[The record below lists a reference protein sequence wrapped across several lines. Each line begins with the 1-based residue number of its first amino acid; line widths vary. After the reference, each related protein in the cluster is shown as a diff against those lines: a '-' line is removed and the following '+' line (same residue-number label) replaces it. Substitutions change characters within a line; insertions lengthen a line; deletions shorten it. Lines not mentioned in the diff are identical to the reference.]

1 MNRIEGF
8 KNGAFGLEKSSTDAN
23 RFYSILLDA
32 RSVKVATNMCD
43 IAEKLVVG
51 EKENAKIALEQLW
64 ALKKNLVVEKN
75 GTIDLLINFY
85 QEKIDI
91 LRAKEEHIKKVAR
104 DSRGLL
110 EEKRKKDEEIA
121 SVKQQIGDCTREIRE
136 LNIKLEKLSIKEQEL
151 VLIETQLSKEL
162 NVNENEIVNGLYEI
176 ILAQQETTDRQ
187 QSGDTGADL
196 PAPDAPLAKAFS
208 DQTTSLDAVAPKP
221 FPESAPE
228 SGHDT
233 AHHRA
238 EAAVPLSRV
247 LAVEEEP
254 PFPRSVVKTTAG
266 RIIGEY
272 YYAAGVP
279 KEKRHYIFNSK
290 FFARVAT
297 HNVQTCKTKYDQAVF
312 FELLQMIQD
321 AYKRVTA
328 DPKLHFEIS
337 TNEILNDKTLR
348 QLWLDA
354 KMRLYDEVER
364 FCARL
369 LAKIEAMGQ
378 NYRTLLRE
386 QMERCTTG

>member
-8 KNGAFGLEKSSTDAN
+8 KNGVFGLEKSSTDVN

-121 SVKQQIGDCTREIRE
+121 SVKQQIGDCTREIKE
-136 LNIKLEKLSIKEQEL
+136 LNAKLEKLNIKEQEL
-151 VLIETQLSKEL
+151 VLIEKQLSKEL

-176 ILAQQETTDRQ
+176 ILAQQETAGRQ
-187 QSGDTGADL
+187 PGDTGSDQPGAE
-196 PAPDAPLAKAFS
+196 PSPVQAVS
-208 DQTTSLDAVAPKP
+208 DQTTSLDALAPVTSREKV
-221 FPESAPE
+221 PESQE
-228 SGHDT
+228 ET
-233 AHHRA
+233 VRRRN
-238 EAAVPLSRV
+238 EAAIPMSRV
-247 LAVEEEP
+247 LSMEEEP

-266 RIIGEY
+266 RVIGEY
-272 YYAAGVP
+272 YYEAGIP

-290 FFARVAT
+290 FFARVAAY
-297 HNVQTCKTKYDQAVF
+297 NVQICKTKYDQAVF
-312 FELLQMIQD
+312 YELLQMIQD

-328 DPKLHFEIS
+328 GPKLHFEIS
-337 TNEILNDKTLR
+337 TNEILNDTTLR
-348 QLWLDA
+348 QLWLDT
-354 KMRLYDEVER
+354 KMRFYEEVER

-369 LAKIEAMGQ
+369 LAKIEALGQ

-386 QMERCTTG
+386 QMERCTAN